1 MNING
6 ISNDSGSAISSL
18 LALKNNNPSA
28 VSADTSS
35 TSAASSAAA
44 SSTVSKPGELM
55 AKLNQLLQQDPAKF
69 KQVTQQISDELKSQA
84 GSASGPQAQ
93 FLTKLSDNFAQAAT
107 SGSLASLQPP
117 TGEHSGAA
125 GAHHHHG
132 GSHHAGGAGGAGGGI
147 EAVLSKALDEVNQ
160 ALSSSTAS
168 TTTSTSSA

>member
-132 GSHHAGGAGGAGGGI
+132 GSHHAGGGGGGI